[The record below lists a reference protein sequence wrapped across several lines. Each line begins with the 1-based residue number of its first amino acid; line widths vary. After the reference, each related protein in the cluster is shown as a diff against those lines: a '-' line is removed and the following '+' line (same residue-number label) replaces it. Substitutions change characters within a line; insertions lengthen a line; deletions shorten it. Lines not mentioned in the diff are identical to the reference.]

1 MNEHQLFDNVTRWL
15 NHEGYEYS
23 KNNVEKLFHIKKE
36 ETLFLKKI
44 KKYYG
49 VHVFEPKEQKGILVI
64 GIEIKIPWSI
74 HKLYHES
81 YVENDKK
88 NLMAN
93 LENHAKEIGAI
104 HRFYPDPNGIKSG
117 VYIVLDSK
125 QKLNF
130 TSVIESMKKIV
141 MMEDSMNKF
150 LQDYKGLKGKGSGK
164 PSQSSWVTRRGS
176 KWQDVGSI

>member
-1 MNEHQLFDNVTRWL
+1 MNEYQLFDNVTRWL

-23 KNNVEKLFHIKKE
+23 KDNVEKLFHIKKE

-44 KKYYG
+44 KNYYG
-49 VHVFEPKEQKGILVI
+49 VHIFEPKEQKGILVI
-64 GIEIKIPWSI
+64 GIEIKIPGSI
-74 HKLYHES
+74 HKSYHES

-93 LENHAKEIGAI
+93 LENYAMGIGAI
-104 HRFYPDPNGIKSG
+104 HRFYPDPNAIKSG

-130 TSVIESMKKIV
+130 ESFMESMKKIV
-141 MMEDSMNKF
+141 IMEDSMNTF
-150 LQDYKGLKGKGSGK
+150 LNNLKGSKGAGDGK
-164 PSQSSWVTRRGS
+164 PSQSSWVTRWGS

>member
-1 MNEHQLFDNVTRWL
+1 MNEYQLFDNVTRWL

-44 KKYYG
+44 EDYYG
-49 VHVFEPKEQKGILVI
+49 VHVFEPKEQKGVLVI
-64 GIEIKIPWSI
+64 GIEIKIPSSI
-74 HKLYHES
+74 HKSYHES

-93 LENHAKEIGAI
+93 LENYAIEIGAI
-104 HRFYPDPNGIKSG
+104 HRFYPDPSGIKSG

-125 QKLNF
+125 KKLNF
-130 TSVIESMKKIV
+130 ESFIESMKKIV
-141 MMEDSMNKF
+141 VMEDSMNTF
-150 LQDYKGLKGKGSGK
+150 LNNLKGRKGPGNGK
-164 PSQSSWVTRRGS
+164 PSQSSWITRWGS